1 MVHDLSRVAVEL
13 SRVTD
18 WSRLV
23 VPAVSALEPLD
34 VEQTVTDV
42 VTLRTHEDGLKLDWN
57 ENLFGPLPG
66 VREAVSDA
74 LETVWQYP
82 IAPYGQ
88 FSTEVARAVG
98 TTPGRIA
105 PGHGTQALIGTVAST
120 FLRPGD
126 AVVLPEFT
134 FYLYAQVSAARGA
147 SLHRVPMR
155 ELRIDLDRS
164 GAHGARQVGARLV
177 WICDPNNPTG
187 LRLDPEEWGAF
198 LDSLP
203 ADCVVVADE
212 AYVDYLPLEG
222 RAPRVAEVE
231 SGRPLVVLR
240 SFSKFFGLAGLRLG
254 YAVADEALVAHLAV
268 VEEPFNVNCAALAAG
283 GASLRAT
290 EAAARRRE
298 EVAEAR
304 EALVDALRAAGAEP
318 YPSETNF
325 VLARID
331 ADDRLVAAEARA
343 PRDPRPSGLGAR
355 PRAASAGRGR
365 TVSPGRSDHGRPS
378 RQRSQPS
385 EADGMARVLSDDSFP
400 LERVRE
406 LLGESGPG
414 VETSGPPSAETTS
427 SDSSPSSPSPP
438 RTSRAYPSSG

>member
-1 MVHDLSRVAVEL
+1 VVHDLPRVAVEL

-66 VREAVSDA
+66 VREAVNDA

-82 IAPYGQ
+82 IVPYDE
-88 FSTEVARAVG
+88 FRAEVARAVG
-98 TTPGRIA
+98 TTPERIA

-155 ELRIDLDRS
+155 ELRIDLD
-164 GAHGARQVGARLV
+164 GAARRAHQVGARLV

-187 LRLDPEEWGAF
+187 LRLDPEEWSAF

-203 ADCVVVADE
+203 SDCVVVADE

-231 SGRPLVVLR
+231 SGQPLVVLR

-254 YAVADEALVAHLAV
+254 YAVADEALVGHLAV

-283 GASLRAT
+283 VASLRAT

-298 EVAEAR
+298 EITEAR
-304 EALVDALRAAGAEP
+304 DTLAEALRAAGADP

-331 ADDRLVAAEARA
+331 GDDRLVAAELAR
-343 PRDPRPSGLGAR
+343 RGILVRPGSELGLAR
-355 PRAASAGRGR
+355 HLRVAVGPSHLGDRITADLRAALA
-365 TVSPGRSDHGRPS
+365 
-378 RQRSQPS
+378 
-385 EADGMARVLSDDSFP
+385 A
-400 LERVRE
+400 VR
-406 LLGESGPG
+406 
-414 VETSGPPSAETTS
+414 
-427 SDSSPSSPSPP
+427 D
-438 RTSRAYPSSG
+438 

>member
-1 MVHDLSRVAVEL
+1 L

-34 VEQTVTDV
+34 VEQSVTDV

-74 LETVWQYP
+74 LETVWMYP
-82 IAPYGQ
+82 IAPYDE
-88 FSTEVARAVG
+88 FRTEVARAVG

-105 PGHGTQALIGTVAST
+105 PAHGTQALIGTVAST

-126 AVVLPEFT
+126 AVVLPEMT

-155 ELRIDLDRS
+155 ELQIDLDAIART
-164 GAHGARQVGARLV
+164 AHEVGARLV

-187 LRLDPEEWGAF
+187 LRLDPEEWSAF

-222 RAPRVAEVE
+222 RAPRIAEVE

-254 YAVADEALVAHLAV
+254 YAVADPALVAHLAV

-283 GASLRAT
+283 VASLRAT
-290 EAAARRRE
+290 EAARRRE
-298 EVAEAR
+298 EIIEAR
-304 EALVDALRAAGAEP
+304 EALADALRAAGAEP

-331 ADDRLVAAEARA
+331 GDDRLVADELAR
-343 PRDPRPSGLGAR
+343 RGILVRPGWELGLAGHLRVAVGPSHLGDR
-355 PRAASAGRGR
+355 VAADLRAALAAVQG
-365 TVSPGRSDHGRPS
+365 
-378 RQRSQPS
+378 
-385 EADGMARVLSDDSFP
+385 
-400 LERVRE
+400 
-406 LLGESGPG
+406 
-414 VETSGPPSAETTS
+414 
-427 SDSSPSSPSPP
+427 
-438 RTSRAYPSSG
+438 